1 MNPVLRAGKREDLK
15 PQQGQWLTKELGI
28 WGVPRSLE
36 ATEVRLWDQRRR
48 GGRHCAR
55 DSSESQCRVAPGVKD
70 LGQER
75 EPESQ
80 PGTTSPD
87 GPRGGAS
94 NWQLP
99 GSVS

>member
-1 MNPVLRAGKREDLK
+1 MP
-15 PQQGQWLTKELGI
+15 
-28 WGVPRSLE
+28 
-36 ATEVRLWDQRRR
+36 
-48 GGRHCAR
+48 R

-87 GPRGGAS
+87 GPRGGVS
-94 NWQLP
+94 NDSSPALSPRLMAQLCVLCAC
-99 GSVS
+99 SMAH